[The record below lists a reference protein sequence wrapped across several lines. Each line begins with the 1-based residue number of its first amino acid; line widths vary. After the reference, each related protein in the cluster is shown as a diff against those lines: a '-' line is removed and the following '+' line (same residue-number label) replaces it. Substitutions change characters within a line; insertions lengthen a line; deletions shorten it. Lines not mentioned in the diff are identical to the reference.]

1 MTSDRPGSRM
11 LAANASVAGRVPR
24 RARFG
29 AVPARTLRAMGLL
42 VAILASACH
51 HDDGCCW
58 IELSPMDPEVR
69 GHPGQPGD
77 WNGALED
84 SAGLAGIEIEVRG
97 RTFFAEDFL
106 DDPNRERRVM
116 VERVGRVAVFAKLV
130 QGGSLVAEGV
140 ASWTLEPNAF
150 WTLDIVRGPEDTGVC
165 FEWCDGHVVIPIA
178 KTAARYPGE
187 SLWLNW
193 TAWPHKPEPGVVY
206 NSPSSP

>member
-1 MTSDRPGSRM
+1 MNTPAST
-11 LAANASVAGRVPR
+11 NAPALG
-24 RARFG
+24 
-29 AVPARTLRAMGLL
+29 PARTLRAMGLL

-58 IELSPMDPEVR
+58 LELAPMYN
-69 GHPGQPGD
+69 GSPGQPGD

-106 DDPNRERRVM
+106 NDPNRERRVK

-130 QGGSLVAEGV
+130 QGGSPVAEGV
-140 ASWTLEPNAF
+140 ASWTLEPNTK
-150 WTLDIVRGPEDTGVC
+150 WSLRIVRGPEDTGLC
-165 FEWCDGHVVIPIA
+165 FGWCSGHVVIPIA
-178 KTAARYPGE
+178 KAAARYPGE

-193 TAWPHKPEPGVVY
+193 TAWPHKPEPGVIY